1 MKGLILNDFLSMRKL
16 LKSILFV
23 FFAFAAIWGFMDQ
36 PETGAI
42 IICVM
47 GISYLF
53 NLFTYDEYYHWDQYR
68 SILPVTHKQIVLAR
82 YAAFGITSL
91 ILLGISSIYT
101 LILGGAARCGLMLLV
116 SLCMQ
121 GYTTAV
127 IIPIAYKFGM
137 QKGRMLYL
145 LTMLIPFGVMMG
157 VTIALSEAGMI
168 PTGGM
173 LALICWQH

>member
-16 LKSILFV
+16 LKSILLV

-68 SILPVTHKQIVLAR
+68 SILPVTHKDRAGKICSFWYHFPDTAGYFFDLHPDSGWSCSVRTHAAGIPV
-82 YAAFGITSL
+82 YAGIHHRGHYPDC
-91 ILLGISSIYT
+91 I
-101 LILGGAARCGLMLLV
+101 
-116 SLCMQ
+116 
-121 GYTTAV
+121 
-127 IIPIAYKFGM
+127 
-137 QKGRMLYL
+137 
-145 LTMLIPFGVMMG
+145 
-157 VTIALSEAGMI
+157 
-168 PTGGM
+168 
-173 LALICWQH
+173 

>member
-82 YAAFGITSL
+82 YAAFGWSCSMRTHAA
-91 ILLGISSIYT
+91 GIPVYAGIYHRGHYPDC
-101 LILGGAARCGLMLLV
+101 I
-116 SLCMQ
+116 
-121 GYTTAV
+121 
-127 IIPIAYKFGM
+127 
-137 QKGRMLYL
+137 
-145 LTMLIPFGVMMG
+145 
-157 VTIALSEAGMI
+157 
-168 PTGGM
+168 
-173 LALICWQH
+173 

>member
-101 LILGGAARCGLMLLV
+101 LMFNR
-116 SLCMQ
+116 
-121 GYTTAV
+121 
-127 IIPIAYKFGM
+127 
-137 QKGRMLYL
+137 
-145 LTMLIPFGVMMG
+145 
-157 VTIALSEAGMI
+157 
-168 PTGGM
+168 
-173 LALICWQH
+173 